1 MSKISI
7 FSFKKAGILSGV
19 TLGLCLLAGE
29 SFAQSERDKLEP
41 ESSKTMDRVILEDQL
56 EQEVVIPKVLPATNK
71 STQKPS
77 PIPSTPIRRE
87 VVLNPEGKK
96 VEPVPSTLSFN
107 IFLYVVDKFKAD

>member
-1 MSKISI
+1 MPNTSI
-7 FSFKKAGILSGV
+7 FSFKNARILSGI
-19 TLGLCLLAGE
+19 TLGLCLLTGE

-41 ESSKTMDRVILEDQL
+41 ESSKTMDRVILEDQM
-56 EQEVVIPKVLPATNK
+56 EQEVVIPKVLPAASK

-77 PIPSTPIRRE
+77 PIPSTPIRR
-87 VVLNPEGKK
+87 NPEGKK